1 LMSEDLFQLAR
12 IATPVALTAAWRAG
26 GARAVYDRDG
36 NSLPLHCVYSG
47 KDASAQALLA
57 LGYPATIHE
66 AAALG
71 DEVRLAALLAQGRW
85 AVNTLSPDGWTAL
98 HLAVFFGRT
107 GCARLLLESGAD
119 ANIWARSF
127 EKNLALHA
135 ASAGAS
141 ADLGL
146 LDLLIAATRDID
158 APQEEGYSP
167 LLIAA
172 ASGKRDWVERLI
184 AAGADP
190 ARRAKDGKGIDDF

>member
-1 LMSEDLFQLAR
+1 MPENLFHLAR
-12 IATPVALTAAWRAG
+12 TATPVGLTAAWRAA
-26 GARAVYDRDG
+26 GAKPVYDRDG

-71 DEVRLAALLAQGRW
+71 DEARLAALLERARW

-107 GCARLLLESGAD
+107 GCARLLLDSGAD

-135 ASAGAS
+135 ASAGA
-141 ADLGL
+141 ATDLAL
-146 LDLLIAATRDID
+146 LDLLIAATAEID
-158 APQEEGYSP
+158 AVQEEGYSP

-172 ASGKRDWVERLI
+172 ASGKRGWVERLT

-190 ARRAKDGKGIDDF
+190 ARRAKDGKGVDDF